1 MNDTLKNNTDI
12 ECLYEEDIDED
23 LKKLKNILKY
33 SIIII
38 PLFAFTFITR
48 IRVFHTL

>member
-23 LKKLKNILKY
+23 LKKPKLLVEKM
-33 SIIII
+33 
-38 PLFAFTFITR
+38 
-48 IRVFHTL
+48 V